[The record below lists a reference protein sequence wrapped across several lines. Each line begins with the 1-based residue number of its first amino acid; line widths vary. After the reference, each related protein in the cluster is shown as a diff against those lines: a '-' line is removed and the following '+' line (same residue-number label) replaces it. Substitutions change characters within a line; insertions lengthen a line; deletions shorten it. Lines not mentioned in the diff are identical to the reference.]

1 MNSSLSSSVLV
12 RVRSCPCR
20 TGSRRPSPARTGRP
34 ARASTAADAGRAGEQ
49 LRLEGRARPAAAGV
63 AVERVGRLVDHQ
75 RRVQPCREPLGERG
89 LADAGRALD
98 RDVPMGQG
106 SEVYLIPSARPGR
119 IDRPRSAPAAA
130 AVAAAFPNGPPPR
143 IAPMLRRDGR
153 AVRREE
159 RRPAAA
165 LALAVAAML
174 VLAQTACKETAP
186 PVLVPPQPTFAEDS
200 GAIIRLEDLRVLRD
214 AADSPR
220 DLTAIAKRTD
230 ARLRRRAAFAL
241 GRVGDVAGRPALEA
255 LLGDAEPAV
264 RQAAAFGLGLLGD
277 KAAVP
282 ALLAALN
289 GDASPM
295 VRGARRGS
303 ARPDWRRVGGRADW
317 RLRHDAHWRR
327 RARQRPARRAWV
339 AAHARGR
346 RLSSRHLR
354 AGAAQGGGRAPAG
367 DCGRRGEAAERVV
380 ADRLRAASHR
390 RSADARADAGPAQGE
405 RVLQRRVAAQGLGVS
420 KQPAIA
426 VPPLLDVLASATP
439 RPAVRLEAVRGLGR
453 LGDARAVTPLVALLD
468 DSTLDPAMQAEVVTA
483 LGALKAQPAVD
494 RLLDRL
500 GDPSPTVRAAA
511 VTALAAIEG
520 REFLQVL
527 SGVDPIPTGRC
538 ASPSRPRSVRSA
550 TRCPRRRGSRIWTTP
565 TGAPGR
571 RRSGARRRQAP
582 ATRATVDRLLRAR
595 LTNEDVIVRA
605 TAAEIIGEARPADA
619 AAVLTAAWQASK
631 ADVDI
636 DARVAILEA
645 LVAMKADTARDGA
658 HRGPRRSRLGGA
670 AQGARDAA
678 DGRSRVD
685 RRARASGRHP
695 PRPAGVRGA
704 RRADRLAAGL
714 HRHLERLDSRSRS
727 PSSTR
732 QSRRTTSPGSPIAA
746 SSTACA
752 STASCP
758 TSSSRTA
765 TRAATATAAPAT
777 RSATS

>member
-1 MNSSLSSSVLV
+1 
-12 RVRSCPCR
+12 
-20 TGSRRPSPARTGRP
+20 
-34 ARASTAADAGRAGEQ
+34 
-49 LRLEGRARPAAAGV
+49 
-63 AVERVGRLVDHQ
+63 
-75 RRVQPCREPLGERG
+75 
-89 LADAGRALD
+89 
-98 RDVPMGQG
+98 
-106 SEVYLIPSARPGR
+106 
-119 IDRPRSAPAAA
+119 
-130 AVAAAFPNGPPPR
+130 
-143 IAPMLRRDGR
+143 MLRRDGR

-277 KAAVP
+277 KGAVP

-295 VRGARRGS
+295 VRGRAAEALGLIGDAS
-303 ARPDWRRVGGRADW
+303 A
-317 RLRHDAHWRR
+317 
-327 RARQRPARRAWV
+327 
-339 AAHARGR
+339 AAPI
-346 RLSSRHLR
+346 
-354 AGAAQGGGRAPAG
+354 GAYVTTLIGGGA
-367 DCGRRGEAAERVV
+367 
-380 ADRLRAASHR
+380 LASVQPDELGWPLTPE
-390 RSADARADAGPAQGE
+390 ADACRLGIYALVRLKAADVLLPAIVDAEGKPRSEWWPIAFALRRTEDPRTLAPMQ
-405 RVLQRRVAAQGLGVS
+405 VLLKGNGFYSAAFAAQGLGVS

-520 REFLQVL
+520 PEFLQVL
-527 SGVDPIPTGRC
+527 SGVDPDPDWT
-538 ASPSRPRSVRSA
+538 VRVAVVTALGTLGDAVPEAAWKPYLDDTDRRTWPA
-550 TRCPRRRGSRIWTTP
+550 TMKAL
-565 TGAPGR
+565 GA
-571 RRSGARRRQAP
+571 AKTP

-605 TAAEIIGEARPADA
+605 TAAEILGEAKPADA

-645 LVAMKADTARDGA
+645 LVAMKADTAKTVLTEALADRDWA
-658 HRGPRRSRLGGA
+658 VRLK
-670 AQGARDAA
+670 
-678 DGRSRVD
+678 
-685 RRARASGRHP
+685 ARAMLRTLDPASTAEP
-695 PRPAGVRGA
+695 ERPAGTRLDLPEYAALGA
-704 RRADRLAAGL
+704 PTVSPRAYIDTSKGSIEIALAVLDAPITTHNFAQLADRGFFNGLRIHRVVPDFVVQDGDPRGDGNGGPGYTIRDELNDLPYLRGTVGMALSGPDTGGSQWFITHSPQPHLDAKYTVFGHVVAGMDVVDKL
-714 HRHLERLDSRSRS
+714 TQDDTIVRVRVWDGT
-727 PSSTR
+727 PK
-732 QSRRTTSPGSPIAA
+732 PD
-746 SSTACA
+746 A
-752 STASCP
+752 STAA
-758 TSSSRTA
+758 A
-765 TRAATATAAPAT
+765 TR
-777 RSATS
+777 